1 MSQLKSSEE
10 HLMNSIDSIIGI
22 YGASGFGRDIL
33 PLVKKQYSNSHIC
46 FIDDQI
52 NGVVVNGLNSLN
64 FDHFISLNYPDK
76 TAVVA
81 IANSKIRESITSKLL
96 SNNIDLISVRGE
108 FSHISDDVELGLSYI
123 LCPFTFIGPN
133 VKIGKSFH
141 ANIYSYVEHDS
152 VIEDFVT
159 FAPGAKCN
167 GNVHI
172 KKHAYIGSGAVIK
185 QGNSTKR
192 LTIGEGAIVGMGAIV
207 TKDVPDG
214 VTVVGNPAR
223 ILEK

>member
-1 MSQLKSSEE
+1 
-10 HLMNSIDSIIGI
+10 MNRIEIIISI

-33 PLVKKQYSNSHIC
+33 PLVKNQYSNSHIC

-52 NGVVVNGLNSLN
+52 YGVVVNGLNSLN
-64 FDHFISLNYPDK
+64 FDHFISLSYPNK
-76 TAVVA
+76 SAVVA
-81 IANSKIRESITSKLL
+81 IANSKIRESLTLKLL

-108 FSHISDDVELGLSYI
+108 FSHISDDVELGLSNI
-123 LCPFTFIGPN
+123 LCPFSFIGPN

-152 VIEDFVT
+152 IIEDFVT

-172 KKHAYIGSGAVIK
+172 KKCIY
-185 QGNSTKR
+185 R
-192 LTIGEGAIVGMGAIV
+192 
-207 TKDVPDG
+207 
-214 VTVVGNPAR
+214 
-223 ILEK
+223 